1 MPQKT
6 YGIQIQY
13 PTPIPEYI
21 QYTIYS
27 PNTQT
32 QIQYPYTKQKSKK
45 YHRIIHNGHTN
56 HPFEYPQPH
65 PKTNLHSNYKKY
77 PKNKMASAYRPR
89 HKTNYKHNFPHDWK
103 TKSTTSNYTKLHF
116 IPKQIKNII
125 PTPPI
130 THPTTKHTLNKL
142 QKSNKKKPK
151 ILNPYKY
158 HFTTPNTSSTHQK
171 PHTITTSTPIIN
183 SYPPVHLDNQ
193 ET

>member
-1 MPQKT
+1 
-6 YGIQIQY
+6 
-13 PTPIPEYI
+13 
-21 QYTIYS
+21 
-27 PNTQT
+27 
-32 QIQYPYTKQKSKK
+32 
-45 YHRIIHNGHTN
+45 
-56 HPFEYPQPH
+56 
-65 PKTNLHSNYKKY
+65 
-77 PKNKMASAYRPR
+77 MASAYRPR
-89 HKTNYKHNFPHDWK
+89 HKTNYKHNFPHYWK